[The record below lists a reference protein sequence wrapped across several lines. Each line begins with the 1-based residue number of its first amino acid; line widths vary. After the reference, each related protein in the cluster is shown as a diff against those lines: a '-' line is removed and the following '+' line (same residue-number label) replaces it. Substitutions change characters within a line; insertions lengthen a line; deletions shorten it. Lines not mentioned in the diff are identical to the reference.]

1 MDEKYDV
8 VVLGTGLKECILS
21 GLMSVEGRK
30 VLHMDRNKYYGGAS
44 TSLSPL
50 SELFDKFKIKTKD
63 IEKYG
68 RGRDWNVDLIPKF
81 LMANGKL
88 VALLVHTGVTRYLE
102 FKSIDGS
109 YVFHRGKIHKVP
121 SNETEAISTS
131 LLSFF
136 EKRRLASMLKWVV
149 NVNESDP
156 SSYNSVYS
164 GSLNIHRDNIQHTF
178 TKFGVGDSTQNF
190 VGHALCLYADD
201 SYKTQVPAL
210 EVIKRMQL
218 YDQSVARFGKSPY
231 VYPLYGL
238 GELPQAF
245 ARLSAVYGGTYML
258 DKQVEHIV
266 YENGKVVGVKAEGEI
281 AQCDAVI
288 CDPSYAPDRVKK
300 VGQEY
305 EVTAEKGNILFNR
318 SQKAWH
324 HKTLPR
330 RYILS
335 YLSILH
341 TVVRA
346 ICILTHPVQ
355 NHKDVSSMQI
365 IIPQSEVGRRNDI
378 YVCCVSSTHNVCPKN
393 FYIALVATTVETSM
407 PEQELQPGL
416 RLLDPIEQIFYSV
429 DDLFERVD
437 DGSTSRVF
445 ISNSYDASTHFEST
459 CEDVL
464 ALYQK
469 ITGHP
474 FDFSKV
480 TKRLNED
487 DDS

>member
-109 YVFHRGKIHKVP
+109 YVFHKGKIHKVP

-300 VGQEY
+300 VGQ
-305 EVTAEKGNILFNR
+305 
-318 SQKAWH
+318 
-324 HKTLPR
+324 
-330 RYILS
+330 
-335 YLSILH
+335 
-341 TVVRA
+341 VVRA

>member
-1 MDEKYDV
+1 
-8 VVLGTGLKECILS
+8 ECILS

-109 YVFHRGKIHKVP
+109 YVFHKGKIHKVP

-300 VGQEY
+300 VGQ
-305 EVTAEKGNILFNR
+305 
-318 SQKAWH
+318 
-324 HKTLPR
+324 
-330 RYILS
+330 
-335 YLSILH
+335 
-341 TVVRA
+341 VVRA

>member
-50 SELFDKFKIKTKD
+50 SELFDKFKLKAKD

-109 YVFHRGKIHKVP
+109 YVFHKGKIHKVP

-258 DKQVEHIV
+258 DKQVENIV

-300 VGQEY
+300 VGQ
-305 EVTAEKGNILFNR
+305 
-318 SQKAWH
+318 
-324 HKTLPR
+324 
-330 RYILS
+330 
-335 YLSILH
+335 
-341 TVVRA
+341 VVRA

>member
-300 VGQEY
+300 VGQ
-305 EVTAEKGNILFNR
+305 
-318 SQKAWH
+318 
-324 HKTLPR
+324 
-330 RYILS
+330 
-335 YLSILH
+335 
-341 TVVRA
+341 VVRA